1 MPPLFFF
8 FFLFFESFEFKMSLT
23 LRLKEKAFVA
33 LSAPPHGMW
42 WSDAHQRLLLKIQR
56 FVES

>member
-1 MPPLFFF
+1 
-8 FFLFFESFEFKMSLT
+8 MSLT

-42 WSDAHQRLLLKIQR
+42 WLDAHQRLLLKIQR